1 MLGVRVLLPYIILL
15 IQLSMKTIKTWTV
28 HFFFSLR
35 IFISTHV
42 IIISITVLGMFTNIC
57 LVLLLLPA
65 SLLSKNCNNFSNVLF
80 EAVKSSCFS
89 RVKMREGFR
98 RELMSMEII
107 IACTTLLIQ
116 VDGPYNNQEGAL
128 NQWRALVT
136 VSLQ

>member
-80 EAVKSSCFS
+80 EAKSSYFS

-128 NQWRALVT
+128 NQWRALVI